1 MIGQNT
7 VCGVV
12 LAGGMGRR
20 MQHLD
25 KGLMLFNNR
34 PLVSYAINALQPLVG
49 ELLISANRN
58 RDQYSRFGH
67 PVIDDASDRF
77 DGPLAGI
84 LSALRATDADV
95 LMVVPCDSPMI
106 QTRHLSRLLAAVDEA
121 SCIAVAFDGE
131 RLHPVVMAFKSYL
144 RDDLQQYLA
153 TGQRKLQLWLER
165 HPFIQVDFSAEPEI
179 FVNLNTLAD
188 LAELE
193 NRPMDKSL

>member
-20 MQHLD
+20 MQHQD
-25 KGLMLFNNR
+25 KGLVLFKNK
-34 PLVSYAINALQPLVG
+34 PLVSYAIAAMQPLVD

-58 RDQYSRFGH
+58 LDQYRRFGH

-84 LSALRATDADV
+84 LSAMRATDAGV
-95 LMVVPCDSPMI
+95 LIVMPCDSPMI
-106 QTRHLSRLLAAVDEA
+106 QTRHLRRLLAAFDEA
-121 SCIAVAFDGE
+121 GNIAVAFDGE
-131 RLHPVVMAFKSYL
+131 RLHPVVMALKSHL

-153 TGQRKLQLWLER
+153 TGQRKLQIWLKR
-165 HPFIQVDFSAEPEI
+165 HQFVQVDFSAEPEI
-179 FVNLNTLAD
+179 FVNLNTIAD
-188 LAELE
+188 LAGLE
-193 NRPMDKSL
+193 NRRME

>member
-20 MQHLD
+20 MQHRD
-25 KGLMLFNNR
+25 KGLMLFKSR
-34 PLVSYAINALQPLVG
+34 PLVNYAIDALRPLVG

-84 LSALRATDADV
+84 LSAMRATEAEV
-95 LMVVPCDSPMI
+95 LIVMPCDSPMI
-106 QTRHLSRLLAAVDEA
+106 QTRHLSRLLAALDEN
-121 SCIAVAFDGE
+121 SNIAVAFDGE
-131 RLHPVVMAFKSYL
+131 RLHPVVMAIRSHL
-144 RDDLQQYLA
+144 RTDLQRYLA
-153 TGQRKLQLWLER
+153 TGQRKLQIWLQR
-165 HPFIQVDFSAEPEI
+165 HQVVLVDFSAEPEI

-188 LAELE
+188 LEALE
-193 NRPMDKSL
+193 AQVVGS